1 MKMRGKIAC
10 AAFAAAFAAALF
22 VWAFYFWQREI
33 EVFLADVGA
42 YLRDNLGLLEGVPL
56 FVYSLVIFVL
66 PIFFLPVTPVFVL
79 AAARAESE
87 PMLAILFCC
96 WLGVTLNIVASYF
109 ISKKFG
115 AFLRRKL
122 EARGLN
128 VPRLPPY
135 EQYEFVFLMRMIPG
149 NPLAVQNYALGLAE
163 VPFSKYVVVS
173 LPIQYVQI
181 FGYVYLGEGFFTGGV
196 AKIAIAGSF
205 FVILAIVAR
214 MLDKRYGHKLRGG
227 GDGVS

>member
-1 MKMRGKIAC
+1 MRGKIAC

-22 VWAFYFWQREI
+22 AWAFFLWQREI
-33 EVFLADVGA
+33 EVFLADVGV
-42 YLRDNLGLLEGVPL
+42 YFRDNLRLLEGVPL
-56 FVYSLVIFVL
+56 FVYSLVIFAL

-87 PMLAILFCC
+87 PMLSILFYC
-96 WLGVTLNIVASYF
+96 WLGVTLNILASYF

-135 EQYEFVFLMRMIPG
+135 EQYEFVFLMRMIPRQSARG
-149 NPLAVQNYALGLAE
+149 AKLSHWGSRKFRSRSTWRYPCQSSTSR
-163 VPFSKYVVVS
+163 FSGTCIS
-173 LPIQYVQI
+173 
-181 FGYVYLGEGFFTGGV
+181 GRGSSR
-196 AKIAIAGSF
+196 AG
-205 FVILAIVAR
+205 
-214 MLDKRYGHKLRGG
+214 
-227 GDGVS
+227 